1 MRPSGTGTS
10 SLLPAVFSLCQT
22 GLARYLVSVFLLMLL
37 RTSEPRSVQHIL
49 VNGAPECGLD
59 WGATGVTVVCT
70 DCWGARVLFH
80 CSVSVSLN
88 QKKPDSLPSTCLAGN
103 CVGTSCL
110 RSRNRSVFSSSKII
124 LFANFWRLCFALVV
138 PLSRR
143 IFSHSLPDKLLCT
156 LKGPISFTQT
166 LTPWG
171 SGWAFSIL
179 LQTSFLIYL
188 IRVELICLGSN
199 PSLCYWLTDHFGQG
213 TFLYLHFLPCK
224 MRLLINPTLYDYEH
238 KRESIQ
244 VKCLEKLLAQTK
256 SWIQVWLVAL
266 MCTSLFTAL

>member
-22 GLARYLVSVFLLMLL
+22 GLARYLVSVFPTGAVKDFWAQVCATHPSNWCSWVSFGLRSYRCYCCVHRLL
-37 RTSEPRSVQHIL
+37 
-49 VNGAPECGLD
+49 
-59 WGATGVTVVCT
+59 GVTCT
-70 DCWGARVLFH
+70 VLH

-88 QKKPDSLPSTCLAGN
+88 QRRPDSVPSTCLAGN
-103 CVGTSCL
+103 YVGTSCL
-110 RSRNRSVFSSSKII
+110 RNRNRSVFSSSKII
-124 LFANFWRLCFALVV
+124 LFDNFWHLCFALVA

-179 LQTSFLIYL
+179 LQISFLI
-188 IRVELICLGSN
+188 
-199 PSLCYWLTDHFGQG
+199 
-213 TFLYLHFLPCK
+213 
-224 MRLLINPTLYDYEH
+224 
-238 KRESIQ
+238 
-244 VKCLEKLLAQTK
+244 
-256 SWIQVWLVAL
+256 
-266 MCTSLFTAL
+266 